1 VGEADEVDTHVL
13 DELHLLVDEVVGDG
27 GGVACVVFVA
37 VRAAEEKTF
46 AVEVEGAVLA
56 WSGRAGS
63 QEAARAEVQSSE
75 NFVANTSWLLLSY
88 CSRGAFFADNSWVM
102 VLISKQ

>member
-1 VGEADEVDTHVL
+1 ME
-13 DELHLLVDEVVGDG
+13 
-27 GGVACVVFVA
+27 
-37 VRAAEEKTF
+37 
-46 AVEVEGAVLA
+46 A